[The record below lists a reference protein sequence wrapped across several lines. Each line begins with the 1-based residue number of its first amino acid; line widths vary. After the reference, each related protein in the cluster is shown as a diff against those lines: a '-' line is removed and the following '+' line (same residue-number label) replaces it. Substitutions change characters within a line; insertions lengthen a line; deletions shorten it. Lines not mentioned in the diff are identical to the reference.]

1 MSMPTVLF
9 LMSMILMLSWRPSD
23 AFNCY
28 SCTSLN
34 SGCDDP
40 FSSTGISTMNCPFN
54 ACLKTKTTAGG
65 VQVVGRSCG
74 TGVAAA
80 AGCRDE
86 TVEGV
91 TGIYCECTTDLCNM
105 AAPVVTVT
113 SLVGLTA
120 VAALATAVV
129 RAL

>member
-9 LMSMILMLSWRPSD
+9 LMSTILMLSWRPSD
-23 AFNCY
+23 AIKCY
-28 SCTSLN
+28 SCTSLD

-40 FSSTGISTMNCPFN
+40 FSSTGISTMNCSFN
-54 ACLKTKTTAGG
+54 ACSKTKGTVKGA
-65 VQVVGRSCG
+65 QVVGRTCG
-74 TGVAAA
+74 TGVPAA
-80 AGCRDE
+80 AGCHDK